1 FSFLHSSS
9 ARLDLPSF
17 PTRRSSDLNLVK
29 TMRRIRRSISAHSL
43 AQSCN
48 EEALYTLGDLCAMA
62 GLAPQSLEDRMALAK
77 VLYQHPGLFTQQR
90 SVLEG
95 EGLTLYCLSPEWREA
110 LE

>member
-48 EEALYTLGDLCAMA
+48 EEALYTLGDLCEMA

-77 VLYQHPGLFTQQR
+77 VLYQHPGLDRKSTRLNSSHVKISYAVF
-90 SVLEG
+90 
-95 EGLTLYCLSPEWREA
+95 CLKK
-110 LE
+110 